1 MYVRGIAAQARVR
14 ASYAA
19 SSVCLPSLA
28 IVPSRCVSRAG
39 PVARGGLYA
48 RNCELTT
55 VRLVG
60 LNTYLV
66 LMNGTSGTGRTGCA
80 GRGDAMG
87 RRGLGGLCCESGQG
101 SSRVASGVVLNV
113 VNAV

>member
-1 MYVRGIAAQARVR
+1 MKLCI
-14 ASYAA
+14 
-19 SSVCLPSLA
+19 
-28 IVPSRCVSRAG
+28 
-39 PVARGGLYA
+39 
-48 RNCELTT
+48 

-60 LNTYLV
+60 LNLCIV
-66 LMNGTSGTGRTGCA
+66 LMTGARGTGRTGCA

-87 RRGLGGLCCESGQG
+87 RRGLGGLCCESRQG